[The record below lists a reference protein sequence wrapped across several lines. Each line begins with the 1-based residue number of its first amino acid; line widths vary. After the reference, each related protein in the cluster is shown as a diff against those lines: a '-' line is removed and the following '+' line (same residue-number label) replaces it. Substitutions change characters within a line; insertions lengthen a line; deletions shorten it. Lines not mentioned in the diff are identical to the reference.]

1 MLPQPS
7 ATLKLNEKGKC
18 IADAYKQIR
27 EEQELDYDPSLEEL
41 DGGRL
46 LIGARAL
53 VFASRSKI
61 SGDKVVKY
69 TNDGK
74 SILKTLKQDMT
85 TDERVELLQNARM
98 KMFDTVIENRKQ
110 IGSLVGIAAASALTS
125 ERSTKQLT
133 KLMRTSLRGK

>member
-1 MLPQPS
+1 MFPQPF
-7 ATLKLNEKGKC
+7 ATLKLNEKGKF
-18 IADAYKQIR
+18 IADAYRQIR

-46 LIGARAL
+46 LRGVRAL

-69 TNDGK
+69 PNDGK

-85 TDERVELLQNARM
+85 TDERVELLQNAMM
-98 KMFDTVIENRKQ
+98 KMFDAVIENRKQ
-110 IGSLVGIAAASALTS
+110 IGSLVGSAAASALLS